1 MVIRADLLP
10 MSLLVDSHNVGHI
23 LSSLALLFLSST
35 VISCTFLLVVE
46 HALVSNV
53 SITFTMDL
61 TVPLWIA
68 PQLIIILKAL
78 PTLQFP
84 YTY

>member
-10 MSLLVDSHNVGHI
+10 MSLLVDSYYVGHI
-23 LSSLALLFLSST
+23 LSSLALLFLSGT
-35 VISCTFLLVVE
+35 VIGCTFLLVVE

-68 PQLIIILKAL
+68 LQLIIILKAL
-78 PTLQFP
+78 PTLQLP